1 MTNRYLVLH
10 MSDAS
15 GTDLSR
21 EKDQEMLGRWADEG
35 SSSGRLH
42 GGGPVADAAAARS
55 VTVRDGRVVVTDGPF
70 PEFKEWFA
78 GYDVITADTIDEAA
92 TFMAGH
98 PLATQGRI
106 FILPMV
112 TLPWDND

>member
-10 MSDAS
+10 MSDAG

-21 EKDQEMLGRWADEG
+21 EEDQEMLGRWADEG
-35 SSSGRLH
+35 ASAGRLH
-42 GGGPVADAAAARS
+42 DGGPVAAPEEARS
-55 VTVRDGRVVVTDGPF
+55 VAVREGRVVVTDGPF

-78 GYDVITADTIDEAA
+78 GYDLITADSLEDAA
-92 TFMAGH
+92 AFMAGH
-98 PLATQGRI
+98 PLATQGRVY
-106 FILPMV
+106 ILPMV